1 MINQLPPVVVAHVP
15 LDDGQVLE
23 VEDGEMVLLVGAT
36 VEEAETVVEA
46 GLLLGPEDG
55 LDEE

>member
-1 MINQLPPVVVAHVP
+1 MAHVP

-23 VEDGEMVLLVGAT
+23 VEDGGMVLLVGAT
-36 VEEAETVVEA
+36 LEEAGTVVEA
-46 GLLLGPEDG
+46 GLLLGLEDG

>member
-1 MINQLPPVVVAHVP
+1 MAHVP

-23 VEDGEMVLLVGAT
+23 VEDGEILLLVGAT
-36 VEEAETVVEA
+36 LEEAGTVVES